1 MTNHYQHMPVLLT
14 EVLEHLAIKPNG
26 FYIDATFGRGG
37 HSREILRTLSG
48 TGFLLAIDKDPDAVK
63 AIPAELRDQSN
74 FKLVHASFSALFDIA
89 KAHNMLGKVNG
100 ILLDLGVSSP
110 QLDNPEKGFS
120 FLHAGPLDMR
130 MDPSQGI
137 SAAEWLNS
145 AKEAEIAQ
153 VLKEYGEERFSK
165 RIANAIVRERTS
177 EPITS
182 TDRLAKIVKEAN
194 PNWERT
200 KHPATRSFQAIRI
213 FINNELNELRDCL
226 TQSMDILA
234 TEGRL
239 CVISFHSLEDRIVKR
254 FIRDQSE
261 GLKLPKGLPIKEA
274 QISKMGKRLRKIA
287 MVKPTEIE
295 IRENPRARSAILRV
309 AEKIV

>member
-1 MTNHYQHMPVLLT
+1 MTNHYHHKPVLLT
-14 EVLEHLAIKPNG
+14 EVLEHLAIKPYG

-37 HSREILRTLSG
+37 HAREILHKLAG
-48 TGFLLAIDKDPDAVK
+48 TGFLLAIDKDPDAVAGVPK
-63 AIPAELRDQSN
+63 EMREQPN
-74 FKLVHASFSALFDIA
+74 FKIVHGSFSTVYEIA
-89 KAHNMLGKVNG
+89 KAHNVVGKVNG

-130 MDPSQGI
+130 MDPTQGI
-137 SAAEWLNS
+137 SAAEWLAF
-145 AKEAEIAQ
+145 AKEDEIAL
-153 VLKEYGEERFSK
+153 VLKEYGEERFAK
-165 RIANAIVRERTS
+165 RIANAIVRERAI
-177 EPITS
+177 EPISS

-194 PNWERT
+194 PSWERT

-226 TQSMDILA
+226 TQSMEILA
-234 TEGRL
+234 TNGRM

-261 GLKLPKGLPIKEA
+261 GLKLPKSLPIKEA
-274 QISKMGKRLRKIA
+274 QMSKMGRHLRKIA